1 LRAEADSEPEIVA
14 LCHCLECQRR
24 TGAPFGVAAF
34 FDRNAVRVS
43 GVSKVFARR
52 SDAGRKLEFH
62 FCPECGSTVWWEPEF
77 YPDRIAI
84 AVGAFA
90 DANFPPPMRAVFA
103 RSRHTWVLMPAGTP
117 SHVAGR
123 DSVLMD

>member
-1 LRAEADSEPEIVA
+1 LRAEANAEPQIVA
-14 LCHCLECQRR
+14 LCHCVECQRR

-34 FDRNAVRVS
+34 FDRSAVRVS
-43 GVSKVFARR
+43 GANTTFVRR
-52 SDAGRKLEFH
+52 SDVGRKLEFH

-77 YPDRIAI
+77 YPDKIAI

-90 DANFPPPMRAVFA
+90 DADFPPPLRAVFA
-103 RSRHTWVLMPAGTP
+103 QSCHRWVLLPPGTP

-123 DSVLMD
+123 DSALID